1 MKTFRLRFSLD
12 ADLTAIIEANDLEA
26 AKEQLYRMDLE
37 DLIYNCCVN
46 NYDEKDIEC
55 EGVTEEHRE
64 IEVAVSKIEW
74 DIDEEDESPAMTLPT
89 EDELKVTVDNYR
101 GEIDDFDIEE
111 AISDTLSDI
120 YGYAVKTFS
129 WKEIK

>member
-12 ADLTAIIEANDLEA
+12 ADLTAVVEAEDLEA

-37 DLIYNCCVN
+37 ELIDSCYVN
-46 NYDEKDIEC
+46 NYDEKDVEC
-55 EGVTEEHRE
+55 EGITEEHRE
-64 IEVAVSKIEW
+64 LEVEVSKIEW
-74 DIDEEDESPAMTLPT
+74 DIDEEDDSPAMPLPT
-89 EDELKVTVDNYR
+89 EDELKVSVDNFH

-111 AISDTLSDI
+111 AIGDALSET